1 MIMLD
6 CFAFSDI
13 YYLFKIAAFWSFKKT
28 GKKLVQSYRFSVL
41 QLNRQVPGFFRLLDD
56 LQFLIITDWI
66 EGRFP
71 VKPVEPAV
79 PVFNTNVFHP
89 LSDFIYD
96 IKEVSIEK

>member
-13 YYLFKIAAFWSFKKT
+13 YYLFKIAAFWCFKKT
-28 GKKLVQSYRFSVL
+28 GQKPVQSYRFL
-41 QLNRQVPGFFRLLDD
+41 RLNRQVPGHYRLFDD
-56 LQFLIITDWI
+56 FQFLVITDWI
-66 EGRFP
+66 EGQF
-71 VKPVEPAV
+71 PVEPAG